1 MEQESKKKGK
11 LSTVDKANKT
21 KLRGLPTY
29 RDNPFIVGSDL
40 QPEQRKKTEI
50 IFNGKQA
57 LINRETG
64 EVSDDHIA
72 LAKIKT
78 VESDKFVKVYAAHM
92 HILFELGKPA
102 QRVCEFVMHQISTRA
117 LNKGEVV
124 LSFPDY
130 EERFKGKV
138 GATRQT
144 FMRGLQELASK
155 NLVAKTTA
163 RDIWFI
169 NPAIFFNGDRARFIT
184 EIRKKTKHEQLEEEG
199 QQRLLD

>member
-1 MEQESKKKGK
+1 MQ
-11 LSTVDKANKT
+11 
-21 KLRGLPTY
+21 
-29 RDNPFIVGSDL
+29 IV
-40 QPEQRKKTEI
+40 
-50 IFNGKQA
+50 
-57 LINRETG
+57 NRETG
-64 EVSDDHIA
+64 EVTEDNQIA
-72 LAKIKT
+72 MAKIKT
-78 VESDKFVKVYAAHM
+78 VEADKFVKVYAAHM

-102 QRVCEFVMHQISTRA
+102 QRVCEFVMHQVSTRA

-124 LSFPDY
+124 LSFADY

-138 GATRQT
+138 GGTRQT

-155 NLVAKTTA
+155 NLIAKTTA

-169 NPAIFFNGDRARFIT
+169 NPAIIFNGERARFIT